1 MKVMIILS
9 ALLILVIGWAFYSKQ
24 TAGAEKHRSIGKD
37 YLAGNKNSKG
47 VVETASGLQYLLVE
61 KGDGDVS
68 PTATDTVTVHY
79 HGKLIDGTVFDS
91 SINRGQPISF
101 ALNQVIKGWTEGLQ
115 LMKVGDKMR
124 LFIPADLA
132 YGDRAAGKIPPGA
145 TLIFDVELI
154 AIN

>member
-1 MKVMIILS
+1 MKVMMILS
-9 ALLILVIGWAFYSKQ
+9 LVLIAVIGWIFYTKQ
-24 TAGAEKHRSIGKD
+24 TAGAEKHRAIGKD
-37 YLAGNKNSKG
+37 YLAGNKKAKG
-47 VVETASGLQYLLVE
+47 VVETPSGLQYLLVE
-61 KGDGDVS
+61 KGDGEVS
-68 PTATDTVTVHY
+68 PKATDTVTVHY

-91 SINRGQPISF
+91 SIQRGQPISF

-132 YGDRAAGKIPPGA
+132 YGDRAAGQIPPGA

-154 AIN
+154 AIQ